1 MGTWSKP
8 PNKSPWEK
16 GKQPPDIDELLSNL
30 QDKFKIGLPKKGGV
44 ILIIIIAIVI
54 WFGTGIFIVDPEEQ
68 AVIKRFGEVTNVVG
82 PGPHYHFPS
91 PIETVQIAPV
101 TEVRRLE
108 IGFRTI
114 QVGPPAKYR
123 RVLKESLML
132 TGDENIVDAE
142 LIVQYKIK
150 DAASYLFNFVEPV
163 LTVREAA
170 EASLRTVIGKHKI
183 DEALTSGK
191 FLIQEE
197 TKDLLQSILD
207 KYGSGVLVVAVQLQ
221 DVSPPKQVRA
231 AFKDVASAKEDK
243 NRMIN
248 QAEGYRNDIIP
259 KARGEAQAMISE
271 AEGFRE
277 ARVSRAE
284 GEVARFNAMLVEYK
298 KAKVVT
304 RKRLYLETMEE
315 ILPNINKYIIPGG
328 DGGNLLNLLN
338 LNNKGGN

>member
-1 MGTWSKP
+1 MQTKRVIIG
-8 PNKSPWEK
+8 
-16 GKQPPDIDELLSNL
+16 
-30 QDKFKIGLPKKGGV
+30 DKEVSIPVLGIFPMIGIGLV
-44 ILIIIIAIVI
+44 FWLLT
-54 WFGTGIFIVDPEEQ
+54 GTY
-68 AVIKRFGEVTNVVG
+68 VVG
-82 PGPHYHFPS
+82 PDEVGVVQTFGKHTSITQSGLNYHWPY
-91 PIETVQIAPV
+91 PIETVQTPKV
-101 TEVRRLE
+101 TEVKRVE
-108 IGFRTI
+108 IGFRTMGNN
-114 QVGPPAKYR
+114 QYR
-123 RVLKESLML
+123 AIEKESLML

-150 DAASYLFNFVEPV
+150 DAASYLFNFVKPV

-207 KYGSGVLVVAVQLQ
+207 KYGSGILVVAVQLQ

-304 RKRLYLETMEE
+304 RTRLYLETMEE